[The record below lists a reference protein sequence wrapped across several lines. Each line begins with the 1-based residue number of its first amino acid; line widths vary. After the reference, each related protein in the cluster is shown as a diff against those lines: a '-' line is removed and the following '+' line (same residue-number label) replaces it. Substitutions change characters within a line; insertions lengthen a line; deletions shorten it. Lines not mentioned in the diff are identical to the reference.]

1 MLARYENRGI
11 SSAGYYPAYVEH
23 RYHVLYFS
31 ALDSITQCISD
42 RLDQLCYQIYSKLK
56 VMLHQIYSKLK
67 VILLK
72 GSAESLYSDELV
84 AVLELY
90 AGDFEE
96 HLLRSQ
102 LLTLNSNAAPSFVDF
117 VKIHQQSFTEVVKVL
132 VLVLVAP
139 ATNATSERSF
149 SGLCLV
155 KTHLRSM
162 MGQAHLNHL
171 LILHTHKTI
180 CY

>member
-11 SSAGYYPAYVEH
+11 SSVGYYPAYVED

-42 RLDQLCYQIYSKLK
+42 QLDQLCYQIYSKLK
-56 VMLHQIYSKLK
+56 VM
-67 VILLK
+67 LLK

-171 LILHTHKTI
+171 LVLHTHKTI